1 MHYMTLQEKVSH
13 DSLNFPVEYHYVNK
27 NHPLYNMSLHQHK
40 EWELVRITDGVTQ
53 IQINEQMYTAQQG
66 DILVIPDGSLHAFF
80 PTECVYECLTF
91 DLYAL
96 FHNMNYI
103 NKFLLPFYQKQYSPQ
118 ILFTNYQEDIYPIV
132 SEIMSA
138 FYSSNSGLCELT
150 SIINIG
156 RLFTTI
162 LQKNNYTECSDSRIE
177 IPILFDQL
185 KPVLEYIEKHYSE
198 KLSISD
204 LAAFFP
210 MNNRYFYDTFKAI
223 MHQTPME
230 YVNYYR
236 IEQAKLMLSTT
247 DKSILEIGLE
257 CGFCDSSHFLKTFK
271 KYNHMTP
278 KEYRKLM
285 RL

>member
-1 MHYMTLQEKVSH
+1 
-13 DSLNFPVEYHYVNK
+13 
-27 NHPLYNMSLHQHK
+27 
-40 EWELVRITDGVTQ
+40 
-53 IQINEQMYTAQQG
+53 
-66 DILVIPDGSLHAFF
+66 
-80 PTECVYECLTF
+80 
-91 DLYAL
+91 
-96 FHNMNYI
+96 
-103 NKFLLPFYQKQYSPQ
+103 
-118 ILFTNYQEDIYPIV
+118 
-132 SEIMSA
+132 MSA

-162 LQKNNYTECSDSRIE
+162 LQKNSYTECSDSHIE
-177 IPILFDQL
+177 IPIHFDQL

-198 KLSISD
+198 KLTISE
-204 LAAFFP
+204 LAAIFP
-210 MNNRYFYDTFKAI
+210 MNNRYFYDSFKTI

-236 IEQAKLMLSTT
+236 IEQAKLMLSSTN
-247 DKSILEIGLE
+247 KSILEIGLE
-257 CGFCDSSHFLKTFK
+257 CGFCDSSHFLKIFK

>member
-1 MHYMTLQEKVSH
+1 MHYMALQEKVSH
-13 DSLNFPVEYHYVNK
+13 DSLDFPVEYHYVNK
-27 NHPLYNMSLHQHK
+27 DHPLYNMSLHQHK
-40 EWELVRITDGVTQ
+40 EWELIRILEGATQ
-53 IQINEQMYTAQQG
+53 IQIDEQAYNAKQG
-66 DILVIPDGSLHAFF
+66 DILVIPDGSLHGFLH
-80 PTECVYECLTF
+80 TECVYECLTF
-91 DLYAL
+91 DLYEL

-118 ILFTNYQEDIYPIV
+118 ILFPNYQEDIYPIV

-162 LQKNNYTECSDSRIE
+162 LQKNSYTECSDSHIE
-177 IPILFDQL
+177 IPIHFDQL

-198 KLSISD
+198 KLTISE
-204 LAAFFP
+204 LAAIFP
-210 MNNRYFYDTFKAI
+210 MNNRYFYDSFKTI

-236 IEQAKLMLSTT
+236 IEQAKLMLSSTN
-247 DKSILEIGLE
+247 KSILEIGLE
-257 CGFCDSSHFLKTFK
+257 CGFCDSSHFLKIFK